1 MKTGNLLDNIKI
13 NNINLEKRYDIL
25 LKLIENEDEKSKSY
39 YNNTLL
45 LLTIES
51 SIFISLIAG
60 VILNYT
66 LSAYETLALLLIN
79 VMIFFSIYCGLKCY
93 RTSLNIIVLA
103 IINQLNKTD
112 LINLNI
118 EQYLTQI
125 SMDFKKNNNNNSKV
139 LEKKVYQ
146 NKMGLNF
153 MKFTL
158 FYIFFYPLLVILII
172 LG

>member
-13 NNINLEKRYDIL
+13 NNTNLEKRYDIL

-66 LSAYETLALLLIN
+66 LSAYEALALLSIN
-79 VMIFFSIYCGLKCY
+79 VMIFFSIYCGLK
-93 RTSLNIIVLA
+93 SIALH
-103 IINQLNKTD
+103 
-112 LINLNI
+112 
-118 EQYLTQI
+118 
-125 SMDFKKNNNNNSKV
+125 
-139 LEKKVYQ
+139 
-146 NKMGLNF
+146 
-153 MKFTL
+153 
-158 FYIFFYPLLVILII
+158 
-172 LG
+172 

>member
-1 MKTGNLLDNIKI
+1 MKTVNLLDNIKI

-39 YNNTLL
+39 YNNTLF

-51 SIFISLIAG
+51 SIFIWLIAG
-60 VILNYT
+60 VIVNYT
-66 LSAYETLALLLIN
+66 ISAYESLALLLMN

-93 RTSLNIIVLA
+93 RTSLNIIDIA
-103 IINQLNKTD
+103 IINPLNKPD
-112 LINLNI
+112 LIELDI
-118 EQYLTQI
+118 EEYLTQV
-125 SMDFKKNNNNNSKV
+125 SLDFKKINKINSMI
-139 LEKKVYQ
+139 LERKVYQ
-146 NKMGLNF
+146 NKMRLNF

-158 FYIFFYPLLVILII
+158 FYIFSYPMLIILII